1 MNNKKSDF
9 LKLKLTY
16 LRFIYKITEQIKN
29 GKKPPVEMIKQTQD
43 LGRRVNIPE
52 EELKNL
58 GIVSFYES
66 NIQQS
71 PS

>member
-1 MNNKKSDF
+1 MDNKKSDF
-9 LKLKLTY
+9 LKSKIAY
-16 LRFIYKITEQIKN
+16 LRFIYNITEQIQS
-29 GKKPPVEMIKQTQD
+29 GKRPPVEMIKQTRD
-43 LGRRVNIPE
+43 FGRRVNIPE

>member
-1 MNNKKSDF
+1 MNTKKSDF
-9 LKLKLTY
+9 LKLRLTY
-16 LRFIYKITEQIKN
+16 LRFIYKITEHVKD

-58 GIVSFYES
+58 GIVSFFES
-66 NIQQS
+66 TIQQS

>member
-1 MNNKKSDF
+1 MDNKKADF
-9 LKLKLTY
+9 LKSKIAY
-16 LRFIYKITEQIKN
+16 LRSIYKITEHIN
-29 GKKPPVEMIKQTQD
+29 SGKKPPAEMIKQTRN
-43 LGRRVNIPE
+43 LGRQVNIPE

-58 GIVSFYES
+58 GIVSFYGS